1 MKRLSAL
8 FLIFT
13 FLALGWAQSASG
25 AQAAGAADDP
35 PATLV
40 AAPESSGTIGKSAE
54 AGTGTSGT
62 GIPDKPETIVVPG
75 DDAGETAPAGDI
87 GAEGED
93 SGEGEYGEPAIT
105 IADPL
110 EGYNRVMFQFNDK
123 LYFWVLKPVAQGY
136 REIVPEAPRVSVNN
150 FFTNLAFP
158 IRFLNNLLQADFS
171 GAVAEAGRFVVNTV
185 WGIGGL
191 MDPASSKQLDIP
203 KHDPDLG
210 QTLGMYGVGQG
221 FYFIWPFL
229 GPSSARD
236 SLQIVSDYFLYPVS
250 YINPW
255 YASTGTRVYQEVNRT
270 SLTIGDYESL
280 KEAAIDPYVALRDAY
295 AQYRQKKVEAAKG
308 NLEPPKPGTLRIG
321 QAQRQLSL
329 LQEPTQQESPNEKE
343 KR

>member
-8 FLIFT
+8 FLILT
-13 FLALGWAQSASG
+13 FLSLGWAQNAAG
-25 AQAAGAADDP
+25 AQAARVVDDP
-35 PATLV
+35 ATSS
-40 AAPESSGTIGKSAE
+40 AAPESSGAIEKPAE
-54 AGTGTSGT
+54 TGPGTPST
-62 GIPDKPETIVVPG
+62 GVPDKPETIAVPG
-75 DDAGETAPAGDI
+75 GDAGDTAPEGDT
-87 GAEGED
+87 GADGKD
-93 SGEGEYGEPAIT
+93 PGEGDNGEPAIT

-158 IRFLNNLLQADFS
+158 IRFVNHLLQADLM
-171 GAVAEAGRFVVNTV
+171 GAAAEAGRFVVNTV

-203 KHDPDLG
+203 KEDPDLG

-236 SLQIVSDYFLYPVS
+236 SLQVVSDYFLYPVS

-270 SLTIGDYESL
+270 SLTIGNYEAL

-295 AQYRQKKVEAAKG
+295 AQYRQKKVEAARG
-308 NLEPPKPGTLRIG
+308 NGEPPRPGTLRVG
-321 QAQRQLSL
+321 QAERQLSIR
-329 LQEPTQQESPNEKE
+329 QEPAQQERPYEKE